1 MKLAI
6 IDLAGPIANE
16 SKRFE
21 IARTPGAGMNWHIF
35 FDPAH
40 LRLDTLVDG
49 AVTAIVDLQAQGYT
63 VLLMSSRPEA
73 MREATVQWCL
83 AHQITLPLAM
93 KPPAAQFLKTVQ
105 LKAIMAQMLAGAFSA
120 SEVIVIE
127 DEAPNL
133 AAILDYDT
141 SYRLHGFSSLADCV
155 AALQHPEG
163 EADTSHDADE
173 DSPF

>member
-1 MKLAI
+1 MNLAI
-6 IDLAGPIANE
+6 IDLAGPIADE

-21 IARTPGAGMNWHIF
+21 LARIPGAGMNWQMF
-35 FDPAH
+35 FDPQH
-40 LRLDTLVDG
+40 LSLDTLVEGVD
-49 AVTAIVDLQAQGYT
+49 TAIADLQARGYT
-63 VLLMSSRPEA
+63 VLLMTSRPEV
-73 MREATVQWCL
+73 MREATEAWCL
-83 AHQITLPLAM
+83 RHQITVPLVM

-105 LKAIMAQMLAGAFSA
+105 LKAIMVQMASGVFSA
-120 SEVIVIE
+120 REVIVIE

-133 AAILDYDT
+133 AAILDYDI
-141 SYRLHGFSSLADCV
+141 SYRLRGFSSLADCV